1 MVREAEFYFPCSA
14 QAPPWAPSSTIPK
27 GRNSSPGAA
36 AAPVQQLG
44 FGELHRQELMAEL
57 VQIQG
62 INIKVWNFSGN
73 HLSPNQKCQRFLWR
87 GFAPGMGSTAAAVTV
102 KPRLNSKVK
111 PEHPD

>member
-1 MVREAEFYFPCSA
+1 MRPCQPGQRPGEAVLPLGERSRVLFPCSA

-73 HLSPNQKCQRFLWR
+73 H
-87 GFAPGMGSTAAAVTV
+87 
-102 KPRLNSKVK
+102 
-111 PEHPD
+111 PEP